1 MFSDKKRRIYQNNQI
16 AEVICQL
23 RFPEILKISV
33 QPPVNFQEA
42 IRDEFP
48 QYSSRKEIPAPK
60 LEGTPGNMT
69 FQKPEPVTNHQFISA
84 DGTWRVNLTSK
95 FLSLACNRYTCWE
108 DFARQLDK
116 PLVAFIKTYQPAYF
130 ERIGLRYVNFFSRK
144 ELDLEGVPFRDLI
157 QPSYLGPLMD
167 EEVHEQSTIRCSV
180 DVDTLIGN
188 GCRVKIHSGP
198 GMVKKNGQMDNELKF
213 VLDMDLYMPNR
224 VPVNLSAST
233 LQNLHTQADSIFRGA
248 ITNTLHEAMEP
259 DNP

>member
-1 MFSDKKRRIYQNNQI
+1 MFSDKKRCIYQNNQI
-16 AEVICQL
+16 AEGICQL

-48 QYSSRKEIPAPK
+48 QYSSRKEMPAPK
-60 LEGTPGNMT
+60 LEGIPGNMT
-69 FQKPEPVTNHQFISA
+69 LQKPEPTTNHQFISA

-95 FLSLACNRYTCWE
+95 FLSLATNQYSCWE

-144 ELDLEGVPFRDLI
+144 ALDLEGVPFRKLI

-167 EEVHEQSTIRCSV
+167 EEISEPSTSQCSIDLDTAIR
-180 DVDTLIGN
+180 G
-188 GCRVKIHSGP
+188 GCRAKIHSGP
-198 GMVKKNGQMDNELKF
+198 GMVKKNGQMDHELKF
-213 VLDMDLYMPNR
+213 VLDMDLYMPSR
-224 VPVNLSAST
+224 VPVNLSVGT
-233 LQNLHTQADSIFRGA
+233 LQSLHAQADAIFRDA
-248 ITNTLHEAMEP
+248 ITDTLHDAMEP
-259 DNP
+259 ANP